1 MYSSLCVERPQKFI
15 FQIIGIIEIVPH
27 VFGGSFYIQN
37 EDCGL
42 HTGDGSVD
50 INGKPVLKSNT
61 GNWRACPFI
70 LGNLSYF
77 YVLFIYPRICTASNR
92 YNIKCRY

>member
-1 MYSSLCVERPQKFI
+1 MHFLSVREKNHEDLFSKQLGSLHYVSCVGWFI
-15 FQIIGIIEIVPH
+15 L
-27 VFGGSFYIQN
+27 YLQN
-37 EDCGL
+37 ENSDL

-50 INGKPVLKSNT
+50 IHGKPVLRSNT

-77 YVLFIYPRICTASNR
+77 FIFFSFI
-92 YNIKCRY
+92 